1 MKTIKKFTL
10 IALSLSLS
18 MIVVACANNAEA
30 ENAEGA
36 PVEVVETQKT
46 SEELDQE
53 SENAASENGQETK
66 AMEEKSD
73 NQKEDKEKDTKTYS
87 VNLVFPSEDYIV
99 NGNEENKTVSQKTD
113 LTADEKTIVMK
124 VLDALAASPSA
135 DSAES
140 TGLDKYDYSKSTL
153 DGSKAVVDLSGDLT
167 GGSLE
172 EDVLVSSIVNSLLSV
187 DGIKSVS
194 FTVNGQPAE
203 TLMGHVDITQDFT
216 NFVK

>member
-18 MIVVACANNAEA
+18 MFVVACTNNAEA

-46 SEELDQE
+46 SEELDKE
-53 SENAASENGQETK
+53 AENASEEQEKDAT
-66 AMEEKSD
+66 EEKSD
-73 NQKEDKEKDTKTYS
+73 KEDAKDNEAKAYS
-87 VNLVFPSEDYIV
+87 VKLVFPSEDYIV
-99 NGNEENKTVSQKTD
+99 NGNEENKTVTQKTEI
-113 LTADEKTIVMK
+113 TADNKTVVTK
-124 VLDALAASPSA
+124 VLDALAGTPSA
-135 DSAES
+135 EGAES

-153 DGSKAVVDLSGDLT
+153 DGSKAIVDLSGDVS

-194 FTVNGQPAE
+194 FTVNGQSAE

>member
-1 MKTIKKFTL
+1 MKTIKKITL

-18 MIVVACANNAEA
+18 MFAVACTNNAEA
-30 ENAEGA
+30 ENAKGA

-46 SEELDQE
+46 SEELDKE
-53 SENAASENGQETK
+53 AENASEEQEKDAT
-66 AMEEKSD
+66 EEESD
-73 NQKEDKEKDTKTYS
+73 KEDAKDNEAKAYS
-87 VNLVFPSEDYIV
+87 VKLIFPSEDYIV
-99 NGNEENKTVSQKTD
+99 NGNEENKTVTQKTEI
-113 LTADEKTIVMK
+113 TADSKTIVTK
-124 VLDALAASPSA
+124 VLDALAAAPSA
-135 DSAES
+135 EGAES
-140 TGLDKYDYSKSTL
+140 TGLDKFDYSKSTL
-153 DGSKAVVDLSGDLT
+153 DGSKAIVDLSGDVS

-194 FTVNGQPAE
+194 FTVNGQSAE

>member
-18 MIVVACANNAEA
+18 LFVAACTNNAEA

-46 SEELDQE
+46 SEELDKE
-53 SENAASENGQETK
+53 AENATDEQEKDAT
-66 AMEEKSD
+66 EEKSD
-73 NQKEDKEKDTKTYS
+73 KEDSKENEAKTYS
-87 VNLVFPSEDYIV
+87 VKLVFPSEDYIV
-99 NGNEENKTVSQKTD
+99 NGNEENKTVTQKTD
-113 LTADEKTIVMK
+113 ITADNKTIVTK
-124 VLDALAASPSA
+124 VLDALAGTPSA
-135 DSAES
+135 EGAEP
-140 TGLDKYDYSKSTL
+140 TGLDKFDYSKSTL
-153 DGSKAVVDLSGDLT
+153 DGSKAIVDLSGDVS

-194 FTVNGQPAE
+194 FTVNGQSAE

>member
-66 AMEEKSD
+66 ATEEKSD
-73 NQKEDKEKDTKTYS
+73 NQKEDKEKNTKTYS

-113 LTADEKTIVMK
+113 LTADEKTIVTK

-153 DGSKAVVDLSGDLT
+153 DGSRAVVDLSGDLT

-203 TLMGHVDITQDFT
+203 TLTGHVDITQDFT

>member
-18 MIVVACANNAEA
+18 LFIAACTNNAEA

-46 SEELDQE
+46 SEELDKE
-53 SENAASENGQETK
+53 AENATDEQEKDAT
-66 AMEEKSD
+66 EEKSD
-73 NQKEDKEKDTKTYS
+73 KEDAKDNEAKTYS
-87 VNLVFPSEDYIV
+87 VKLVFPSEDYIV
-99 NGNEENKTVSQKTD
+99 NGNEENKTVTQKTD
-113 LTADEKTIVMK
+113 ITADNKTIVTK
-124 VLDALAASPSA
+124 VLDALAGTPSA
-135 DSAES
+135 EGAES
-140 TGLDKYDYSKSTL
+140 TGLDKFDYSKSTL
-153 DGSKAVVDLSGDLT
+153 DGSKAVVDLSGDVS

-194 FTVNGQPAE
+194 FTVNGQSAE

>member
-1 MKTIKKFTL
+1 MKTFKKFTL

-18 MIVVACANNAEA
+18 MFVAACTNNAEA

-46 SEELDQE
+46 SEELDKE
-53 SENAASENGQETK
+53 AENATEEQEKDAT
-66 AMEEKSD
+66 EEKSD
-73 NQKEDKEKDTKTYS
+73 KEDAKDNKAKAYS
-87 VNLVFPSEDYIV
+87 VKLVFPSEDYIV
-99 NGNEENKTVSQKTD
+99 NGNEENKTVTQKTEI
-113 LTADEKTIVMK
+113 TADNKTIVTK
-124 VLDALAASPSA
+124 VLDALAGTPSA
-135 DSAES
+135 EGAES
-140 TGLDKYDYSKSTL
+140 TGLDKFDYSKSTL
-153 DGSKAVVDLSGDLT
+153 DGSKAIVDLSGDLS

-194 FTVNGQPAE
+194 FTVNGQSAE
-203 TLMGHVDITQDFT
+203 TLMGHVDITKDFT

>member
-66 AMEEKSD
+66 ATEEKSD
-73 NQKEDKEKDTKTYS
+73 NQKEDKEKDTKAYS
-87 VNLVFPSEDYIV
+87 VKLVFPSEDYIV
-99 NGNEENKTVSQKTD
+99 NGNEENKTVTQKTD
-113 LTADEKTIVMK
+113 LTANEKTIVTK

-194 FTVNGQPAE
+194 FTANGQPAE

>member
-1 MKTIKKFTL
+1 MKKIKKFTL

-18 MIVVACANNAEA
+18 MFVVACTNNAEA

-46 SEELDQE
+46 PEELDKE
-53 SENAASENGQETK
+53 AENATEEQEKDAT
-66 AMEEKSD
+66 EEKSD
-73 NQKEDKEKDTKTYS
+73 KEDAKDNEAKAYS
-87 VNLVFPSEDYIV
+87 VKLVFPSEDYIV
-99 NGNEENKTVSQKTD
+99 NGNEENKTVTQKTEI
-113 LTADEKTIVMK
+113 TADNKAIVTK
-124 VLDALAASPSA
+124 VLDALAGTPSA
-135 DSAES
+135 EGAES
-140 TGLDKYDYSKSTL
+140 TGLDKFDYSKSTL
-153 DGSKAVVDLSGDLT
+153 DGSKAIVDLSGDVS

-194 FTVNGQPAE
+194 FTVNGQSAE

>member
-18 MIVVACANNAEA
+18 MFVVACTNNAEA

-46 SEELDQE
+46 SEELDKE
-53 SENAASENGQETK
+53 AENATEEQEKDAT
-66 AMEEKSD
+66 EEESD
-73 NQKEDKEKDTKTYS
+73 KEDAKDNEAKAYS
-87 VNLVFPSEDYIV
+87 VKLVFPSEDYIV
-99 NGNEENKTVSQKTD
+99 NGNEENKTVTQKTEI
-113 LTADEKTIVMK
+113 TADSKTIVTK
-124 VLDALAASPSA
+124 VLDALAGTPSA
-135 DSAES
+135 EGAES

-153 DGSKAVVDLSGDLT
+153 DGSKAIVDLSGDVN

-194 FTVNGQPAE
+194 FTVNGQSAE